1 MVWHSV
7 TIPCC
12 HIGKV
17 SLAVVRD
24 KETGILIFVEW
35 GCSSMLLSF
44 RKCTR
49 EKLLELAPHEE
60 LCSFLHREKYRFP
73 IWHSA
78 LGSPTTCHHQPKW
91 LSFQLAHQTNVV
103 LWAIPGKKYLCA
115 YNQHFLTPIGFWK
128 LKKNLIKQVSPI
140 RWMKN
145 THRAYCRPEI
155 CFLSFV
161 LGGFRDSGYS
171 NLSE

>member
-128 LKKNLIKQVSPI
+128 LKKKPHQTSITNTLNEEYSPSLLQARDMLPELRI
-140 RWMKN
+140 RWIP
-145 THRAYCRPEI
+145 RQ
-155 CFLSFV
+155 
-161 LGGFRDSGYS
+161 
-171 NLSE
+171 